1 MGDTGEAPS
10 MKGPSMCYHHQLL
23 SQSLLGY
30 HQHIDQLMFL
40 DFISRTEHT
49 EQSSSLCV
57 LSSVHLVCWWLVTCL
72 WGQYQILLVDLMG
85 RKHLMSVLR
94 VKIQRPPLEGECCIS
109 VLSVRGRKPFC
120 SSMPRVFFG
129 IPKNKCQTWWSFLA
143 VLFLVL
149 CGRSL
154 LTSTTDT
161 LDDFYSLT
169 MKVLVP
175 RVTSQRETSCWSERT
190 LFSHAVTPQESECG
204 MGKRVFK

>member
-49 EQSSSLCV
+49 EQSPSLCV

-129 IPKNKCQTWWSFLA
+129 IPKKQVSDLVKFPGSVVLGFMWKILAYINDRHIGWLLLLNNEGACTQSHLPERNQLLIRKDSF
-143 VLFLVL
+143 FP
-149 CGRSL
+149 CCD
-154 LTSTTDT
+154 STGVRMWDGEK
-161 LDDFYSLT
+161 S
-169 MKVLVP
+169 V
-175 RVTSQRETSCWSERT
+175 
-190 LFSHAVTPQESECG
+190 
-204 MGKRVFK
+204 

>member
-1 MGDTGEAPS
+1 MGRLAWITSPIWLAQMGDTGEAPS

-49 EQSSSLCV
+49 EQSSSLRV

-94 VKIQRPPLEGECCIS
+94 AKIQRPPLEGECCIL
-109 VLSVRGRKPFC
+109 VLSGRGRKPFC
-120 SSMPRVFFG
+120 SSMPRGFFAFQKTSVRLG
-129 IPKNKCQTWWSFLA
+129 EVSWQYCSWVYVEDPCLHQRRTHWM
-143 VLFLVL
+143 
-149 CGRSL
+149 
-154 LTSTTDT
+154 TST
-161 LDDFYSLT
+161 
-169 MKVLVP
+169 P
-175 RVTSQRETSCWSERT
+175 
-190 LFSHAVTPQESECG
+190 
-204 MGKRVFK
+204 